1 MAGYGKIIK
10 CSPTTTPN
18 PSQYSQAGHWLML
31 TPTISLPSGG
41 FTTAYQSRQLRDA
54 RNGVFIEK
62 LSWIIDMNRWIWLIL
77 WTCVAGIWI
86 ADIVALF
93 IVRPAFLSTWL
104 VGLAYAWVPFSLVY
118 IAQLVVT
125 GRKVPFRV

>member
-1 MAGYGKIIK
+1 
-10 CSPTTTPN
+10 
-18 PSQYSQAGHWLML
+18 
-31 TPTISLPSGG
+31 
-41 FTTAYQSRQLRDA
+41 
-54 RNGVFIEK
+54 
-62 LSWIIDMNRWIWLIL
+62 MNRWIWLIL

-104 VGLAYAWVPFSLVY
+104 AALAYAWVPFSVVY

-125 GRKVPFRV
+125 GRKVPFKI

>member
-1 MAGYGKIIK
+1 MAKQKQPIQMGMRMK
-10 CSPTTTPN
+10 S
-18 PSQYSQAGHWLML
+18 
-31 TPTISLPSGG
+31 
-41 FTTAYQSRQLRDA
+41 
-54 RNGVFIEK
+54 K
-62 LSWIIDMNRWIWLIL
+62 LNNRWIWLIL

-104 VGLAYAWVPFSLVY
+104 AALAYAWVPFSLVY